1 MVPNLGEL
9 LNGESDNGICKFKIQ
24 FKKKPQSQSPPLSK
38 ILRFSIV
45 GFPTHTKILYCF
57 SQEPIESRIRT
68 QILSELKDLGNISDL
83 LSTLEM
89 AIGFLSTAGG
99 DPERKI
105 FDYLKNVLHL
115 SDGKSNLKSKK
126 VCNIAWFY
134 WSISHD

>member
-1 MVPNLGEL
+1 M
-9 LNGESDNGICKFKIQ
+9 NGESDNGILRFKIQ
-24 FKKKPQSQSPPLSK
+24 FKKNRRGNPLPFPKFYVFPLLAFLHRQKS
-38 ILRFSIV
+38 RF
-45 GFPTHTKILYCF
+45 FF
-57 SQEPIESRIRT
+57 QEPIESRIRT

-126 VCNIAWFY
+126 VCNIA
-134 WSISHD
+134 

>member
-1 MVPNLGEL
+1 M
-9 LNGESDNGICKFKIQ
+9 ESWDLKFSL
-24 FKKKPQSQSPPLSK
+24 KKTAKVIPSPFQNFTFFHCWLSYTDK
-38 ILRFSIV
+38 DLVF
-45 GFPTHTKILYCF
+45 FF
-57 SQEPIESRIRT
+57 QEPIESRIRT

>member
-1 MVPNLGEL
+1 MHWR
-9 LNGESDNGICKFKIQ
+9 KFRVLF
-24 FKKKPQSQSPPLSK
+24 FK
-38 ILRFSIV
+38 
-45 GFPTHTKILYCF
+45 
-57 SQEPIESRIRT
+57 EPIDGHTRT

-105 FDYLKNVLHL
+105 FDYLKNVLRL

>member
-1 MVPNLGEL
+1 M
-9 LNGESDNGICKFKIQ
+9 ESWDLKFS
-24 FKKKPQSQSPPLSK
+24 FKKTAKVIPSPLQNFTFFHCWLSYTDK
-38 ILRFSIV
+38 DLVF
-45 GFPTHTKILYCF
+45 FL
-57 SQEPIESRIRT
+57 QEPIESRIRT

-126 VCNIAWFY
+126 ICNISWFY

>member
-1 MVPNLGEL
+1 M
-9 LNGESDNGICKFKIQ
+9 ESADLKFSL
-24 FKKKPQSQSPPLSK
+24 KKTAKVIPSPFQNFTFFHCWLSYTDK
-38 ILRFSIV
+38 DLVF
-45 GFPTHTKILYCF
+45 FF
-57 SQEPIESRIRT
+57 QEPIESRIRT

-126 VCNIAWFY
+126 ACNIA
-134 WSISHD
+134 